1 MSVSAKIDFSLS
13 SSQAG
18 ANAFGGPFIRMDIAQ
33 SLVLA
38 NGTGANQFDKLIVVE
53 RTVASATNDDIDLAG
68 ILLDALG
75 AAFTA
80 TKLIAIAIINK
91 PLDPSAAANTTLLT
105 PGGGTN
111 TVPGYANARCPIG
124 PGDFCVEV
132 NRTASGLA
140 TVTAGTG
147 DIIRVA
153 NSAGAQAKYLVAIMA
168 RSA

>member
-1 MSVSAKIDFSLS
+1 MGVSAKIDFSLTT
-13 SSQAG
+13 SQSG
-18 ANAFGGPFIRMDIAQ
+18 ANAFGGPYIRMDIAQ
-33 SLVLA
+33 SLLLA
-38 NGTGANQFDKLIVVE
+38 NGTGANQFDKLIVTE
-53 RTVASATNDDIDLAG
+53 RTVASGANDDIDLAG
-68 ILLDALG
+68 VLTDALG
-75 AAFTA
+75 TAFTA
-80 TKLIAIAIINK
+80 AELVALAIINK
-91 PLDPSAAANTTLLT
+91 PLDPSAAANTTNLT

-124 PGDFCVEV
+124 PGDFCVEI

-153 NSAGAQAKYLVAIMA
+153 NSAGAQAKYLLAILA